1 MIDRAAFGRTGHE
14 SSRVIF
20 GAAALATMRQEA
32 ADELLTLLLDAGVN
46 HLDVAAAYGDA
57 ELRLAPWL
65 AAHRGEFFV
74 ATKTGD
80 RSGDAARASLE
91 RSLERLGV
99 DQVELIQLHN
109 LVEADEW
116 DIAFGPGGA
125 VEALARARDEG
136 LARFVGVTGH
146 GLRIARM
153 HARSLERFDFD
164 SVLFPYSH
172 LLMQHDAY
180 RADVERLLAI
190 CEERDVATQTIK
202 AVARRRW
209 ADRERHFSW
218 YEPLADD
225 GAIDRAVRHV
235 LARSGLFLISSSD
248 ARLLRPTLA
257 AAARI
262 GVEAAPSAD
271 ELDRDVVAHGM
282 RPLFD
287 GVSLEAVGPAW
298 DGAGPSGRSCWLLA
312 LARMRSGG
320 VAWANARSP
329 SPRRVGGSLIREV
342 FPWQCSQSP
351 MAIRGCRRTWWST
364 VRRRRS
370 SSTRPCWAPPSA

>member
-20 GAAALATMRQEA
+20 GGAALSAMRQER
-32 ADELLTLLLDAGVN
+32 ADELLPVLLESGVN
-46 HLDVAAAYGDA
+46 HLDVAASYGDA

-65 AAHRGEFFV
+65 AAHPDEFFV

-99 DQVELIQLHN
+99 DRVDLIQLHN
-109 LVEADEW
+109 LVEPDEW
-116 DIAFGPGGA
+116 DVAFRPGGA

-136 LARFVGVTGH
+136 LTRFVGVTGH

-164 SVLFPYSH
+164 SVLFPYSY
-172 LLMQHDAY
+172 LLLQHDVY
-180 RADVERLLAI
+180 RADVEHLLAM
-190 CEERDVATQTIK
+190 CEERNVATQTIK

-209 ADRERHFSW
+209 TDSERHFSW

-225 GAIDRAVRHV
+225 HAIDRAVRYA
-235 LARSGLFLISSSD
+235 LGPPGLFLITSSD

-257 AAARI
+257 AAALV
-262 GVEAAPSAD
+262 GAEPAPAGD
-271 ELDRDVVAHGM
+271 ELERDVVVHEM
-282 RPLFD
+282 EPLFD
-287 GVSLEAVGPAW
+287 GSELEGVGPA
-298 DGAGPSGRSCWLLA
+298 
-312 LARMRSGG
+312 
-320 VAWANARSP
+320 
-329 SPRRVGGSLIREV
+329 
-342 FPWQCSQSP
+342 
-351 MAIRGCRRTWWST
+351 
-364 VRRRRS
+364 
-370 SSTRPCWAPPSA
+370 

>member
-1 MIDRAAFGRTGHE
+1 MIDRAAFGRTGHQ

-32 ADELLTLLLDAGVN
+32 ADELLPVLLDAGVN
-46 HLDVAAAYGDA
+46 HLDAAAAYGDA

-190 CEERDVATQTIK
+190 CEERHVAAQTIK

-257 AAARI
+257 AAALI
-262 GVEAAPSAD
+262 GVEAAPTAD

-287 GVSLEAVGPAW
+287 GASLEAVGPA
-298 DGAGPSGRSCWLLA
+298 
-312 LARMRSGG
+312 
-320 VAWANARSP
+320 
-329 SPRRVGGSLIREV
+329 
-342 FPWQCSQSP
+342 
-351 MAIRGCRRTWWST
+351 
-364 VRRRRS
+364 
-370 SSTRPCWAPPSA
+370 